1 MVADGRASMMRGIV
15 AGVWPHN
22 LMFESFQ
29 GVRAAS
35 LQGLDPPAA
44 FTSQAPSNTFPGKA
58 AVIGVQIHRRKR
70 QAVKRC

>member
-1 MVADGRASMMRGIV
+1 VAQKCDQVVADGRAGMLRGIV

-35 LQGLDPPAA
+35 LQGLNPAA
-44 FTSQAPSNTFPGKA
+44 TFTSQAPSNAFPGKA
-58 AVIGVQIHRRKR
+58 TVIGVQVHRR
-70 QAVKRC
+70 